1 MENPTRNANSDNL
14 LCCGDI
20 ESNPGPGV
28 STDNNDLATLK
39 ELWNNCEEKDVI
51 EIKYHLNRFGLTD
64 AHEDDLEQMK
74 VQLKIAVLEE
84 ILKTEVQQR
93 DYFEK
98 CLAAL
103 KQKLKRKQSGYD
115 CCFSGCTF
123 RTKKHRSLVAH
134 MKSTHPRATLIKCN
148 FKKLCIR
155 VFDKIEDL
163 INHVKSEHSSLDN
176 PTTARKGMTGNQ
188 IDIPCKCILHSCGS
202 QNFRNVKELMT
213 HINTFHQHDTR
224 HCIFEDCTQAFPP
237 SYKSRNHFRRKHI
250 NSEKMSLKPA
260 HILDADNIGP
270 ESLPFLNEI
279 LDTTEGCDIEGDEY
293 GDYYDAFDI
302 DYLEGGN
309 DELDDESEK
318 YFLDYYADFLNR
330 LVHEKFI
337 PQTTVQDISEEYLE
351 NTKKAQEVRDKQ
363 LRNLLQEM
371 ESTTREEIDRIS
383 KNLIDDD
390 FFLKAQKQLNT
401 KYKRTKYV
409 KDNMQYVA
417 PIEIL
422 LNDAEVKSGAKKD
435 VIHYIPLKEAVKNLM
450 EDKTVIEMFRSKK
463 PVSKEGVIA
472 DIIDGSIYKSNPFF
486 EANEDALGLIL
497 YSDGVELK
505 VM

>member
-1 MENPTRNANSDNL
+1 
-14 LCCGDI
+14 
-20 ESNPGPGV
+20 
-28 STDNNDLATLK
+28 
-39 ELWNNCEEKDVI
+39 
-51 EIKYHLNRFGLTD
+51 
-64 AHEDDLEQMK
+64 
-74 VQLKIAVLEE
+74 
-84 ILKTEVQQR
+84 
-93 DYFEK
+93 
-98 CLAAL
+98 
-103 KQKLKRKQSGYD
+103 
-115 CCFSGCTF
+115 
-123 RTKKHRSLVAH
+123 
-134 MKSTHPRATLIKCN
+134 
-148 FKKLCIR
+148 
-155 VFDKIEDL
+155 
-163 INHVKSEHSSLDN
+163 
-176 PTTARKGMTGNQ
+176 
-188 IDIPCKCILHSCGS
+188 
-202 QNFRNVKELMT
+202 
-213 HINTFHQHDTR
+213 
-224 HCIFEDCTQAFPP
+224 
-237 SYKSRNHFRRKHI
+237 
-250 NSEKMSLKPA
+250 MSLKPA